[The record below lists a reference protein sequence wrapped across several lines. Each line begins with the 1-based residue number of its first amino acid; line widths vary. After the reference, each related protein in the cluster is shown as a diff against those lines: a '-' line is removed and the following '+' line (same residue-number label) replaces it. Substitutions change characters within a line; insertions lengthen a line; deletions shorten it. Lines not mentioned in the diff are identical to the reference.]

1 MNMIG
6 HAYLNYEKV
15 DLAPFKAF
23 YTGLAKINKQRIE
36 ENIRLEDF
44 TKSSE
49 RNVLIDLMQKNELKR
64 TKPSYP

>member
-1 MNMIG
+1 MIG

-44 TKSSE
+44 TK
-49 RNVLIDLMQKNELKR
+49 
-64 TKPSYP
+64 